1 VRASLSWLLELK
13 AFRLKICV
21 LNLWMRWELWLA
33 GMRKLVWTSEA
44 SSAPLKS
51 GAMVSRNFRLRL
63 AKWSSR
69 RCGLELTGDFGPKEA
84 SGN

>member
-1 VRASLSWLLELK
+1 
-13 AFRLKICV
+13 
-21 LNLWMRWELWLA
+21 M
-33 GMRKLVWTSEA
+33 WTSEA